1 MSPMMGRNWKTA
13 LLAIAFA
20 GMAAVQPSFAKKAH
34 GHQAHHASAKAAPS
48 GQSGNTKAAN
58 SVGKNSTDIVD
69 LGVTTLPPRSAFPSD
84 RARETKPSFKI
95 AKPEDF
101 PARRAEA
108 GIAVVRNALG
118 VPVARPA
125 GGFAVGEHFG
135 PPPPAVTAAPHTAV
149 TFISTGNPDIG
160 RQDVHPVAGVRI
172 PNRSKI
178 DGAGLIRPSVA
189 PSGLGG
195 PAKTAAGI
203 NGTAF
208 RPKR

>member
-1 MSPMMGRNWKTA
+1 MMGRNWKAT
-13 LLAIAFA
+13 LLAVAFA
-20 GMAAVQPSFAKKAH
+20 GMAVVQPSFAKNAH
-34 GHQAHHASAKAAPS
+34 GHQAHHVSAKAAPS

-58 SVGKNSTDIVD
+58 SVGKNSTDTID
-69 LGVTTLPPRSAFPSD
+69 LGVTTLPLRSAFPSD

-108 GIAVVRNALG
+108 GTAVVRNALG
-118 VPVARPA
+118 EPVARPA
-125 GGFAVGEHFG
+125 GGLAVGEHFG
-135 PPPPAVTAAPHTAV
+135 PPPPAVIAAPHTAV
-149 TFISTGNPDIG
+149 TVISTGNPDVG
-160 RQDVHPVAGVRI
+160 RQDFNGIASVRT
-172 PNRSKI
+172 PSRGKI

>member
-1 MSPMMGRNWKTA
+1 MGRNWKAA
-13 LLAIAFA
+13 LLAVAFA
-20 GMAAVQPSFAKKAH
+20 GMAAVQPSLAKKAH

-58 SVGKNSTDIVD
+58 SVGINSTDTID
-69 LGVTTLPPRSAFPSD
+69 LGVTPLPPRSALPSD

-108 GIAVVRNALG
+108 STAVVRNALG
-118 VPVARPA
+118 EPVARPA
-125 GGFAVGEHFG
+125 GGLAVGEHFG
-135 PPPPAVTAAPHTAV
+135 LRPPPAVIAAPHAAV
-149 TFISTGNPDIG
+149 TVMSRGNPEIG
-160 RQDVHPVAGVRI
+160 RQDFDAIASVRT
-172 PNRSKI
+172 PSSGKI